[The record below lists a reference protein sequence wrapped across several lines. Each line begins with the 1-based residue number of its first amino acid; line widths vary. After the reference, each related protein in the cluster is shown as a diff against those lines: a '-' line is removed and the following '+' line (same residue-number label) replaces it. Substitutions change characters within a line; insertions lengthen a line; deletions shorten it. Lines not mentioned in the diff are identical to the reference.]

1 MPPGTARFRL
11 AGGVADRHNP
21 RVRGQLPRLAR
32 IPAALTLV
40 LAIATT
46 LAGAVPASAAVLYVG
61 DSLGVGTVPYLRQQL
76 GSEEIDDDVETG
88 RPSSSGIEILR
99 SRIGGGYDTVVFD
112 LGTNDDPAAPDA
124 LAADLQEARQIAGD
138 SCLVVAT
145 LNRPPL
151 NGVSVDGL
159 NAAVEKF
166 ASSTPGVA
174 LVDWH
179 QAAESQPG
187 LLFDG
192 VHAQPEGYQL
202 RAQLFAQA
210 IQGCAP
216 AGLATGSGG
225 SGGGGTRTSHP
236 RPSSSRSP
244 TRLPSRSRSPSRH
257 RSRPTPC
264 TSSRSSSRSRSASA
278 PSSAS
283 ARRPSCAASWR
294 RASRC
299 CESSS

>member
-88 RPSSSGIEILR
+88 RPSSSGVEILR

-159 NAAVEKF
+159 NAAVQKF

-225 SGGGGTRTSHP
+225 SGGGGNADIPPATELEQEP
-236 RPSSSRSP
+236 D
-244 TRLPSRSRSPSRH
+244 
-257 RSRPTPC
+257 
-264 TSSRSSSRSRSASA
+264 SA
-278 PSSAS
+278 PEPKPKPVPPPKPPDPVHELALELAKSVSVGA
-283 ARRPSCAASWR
+283 
-294 RASRC
+294 
-299 CESSS
+299 EFG